1 MTPQFPPLC
10 SVTIAT
16 VVDPF
21 AALKELT
28 EAWEWSGSL
37 IEVGEKLAIINVK
50 TKFPTHIHSWHSGNL
65 VYDVFVGIITSYAIT
80 GAGNWGIP

>member
-21 AALKELT
+21 TALEELT
-28 EAWEWSGSL
+28 EAREWSGGL
-37 IEVGEKLAIINVK
+37 IKIGKELAIIDVE

-65 VYDVFVGIITSYAIT
+65 VYDVFVSIITSYTIT
-80 GAGNWGIP
+80 